1 MSISLAQ
8 AKEHLRVDG
17 TDEDALIASLIT
29 SAWDWIVRYTKLE
42 EPELSEPETVSQLEI
57 AQRLLIGD
65 WYHNRE
71 ASVERSVEE
80 APFAVHAICGPFR
93 TPTVA

>member
-1 MSISLAQ
+1 MSITLEQ

-17 TDEDALIASLIT
+17 SDEDTLIASLNA

-42 EPELSEPETVSQLEI
+42 DPELSEPETVSQLEI
-57 AQRLLIGD
+57 AQRLLVGE
-65 WYHNRE
+65 WYQRRE
-71 ASVERSVEE
+71 ATAERGVVE

>member
-1 MSISLAQ
+1 MSITLAQ
-8 AKEHLRVDG
+8 AKEYRRIDSSDEDDVLQALVDASWQWILRYIKSDG
-17 TDEDALIASLIT
+17 TDLSPDDL
-29 SAWDWIVRYTKLE
+29 K
-42 EPELSEPETVSQLEI
+42 ELHL

-65 WYHNRE
+65 WDHHRE
-71 ASVERSVEE
+71 ASSERGFDE